1 MTTPLI
7 HRHWNWVSGLI
18 LLLGALWVGVSA
30 DHTSGSTQGLTPLP
44 RQGFLAPDFTLNTL
58 QGESITLS
66 ELRGKA
72 VMVNFWAS
80 WCGPCRQEMPDIEEV
95 ALDYQDQDLV
105 ILAVNATQQDR
116 LDAVIEFVDTYNLT
130 FPILTDDD
138 GSTIRTYQIAAFPTT
153 FFIGRDG
160 MIQEVVIGGPM
171 AEALLRTRV
180 DALLEREE

>member
-1 MTTPLI
+1 MIPTFL
-7 HRHWNWVSGLI
+7 HKHWNWLSGLV
-18 LLLGALWVGVSA
+18 LLLGALWIGISA
-30 DHTSGSTQGLTPLP
+30 DRTLGSTQGQIPLP

-58 QGESITLS
+58 EGETIALS

-72 VMVNFWAS
+72 VVVNFWAS

-116 LDAVIEFVDTYNLT
+116 LEAVIEFVDTYNLT

-138 GSTIRTYQIAAFPTT
+138 GSLTRTYQIAAFPTT

-160 MIQEVVIGGPM
+160 VIQEVVIGGPM

-180 DALLEREE
+180 DALLEQEE